1 MWLVLKVS
9 DCSSSTFYGDSSHD
23 DKVTKRG
30 RKPILDDSDLLN
42 LIKEKINSSPFSVKG
57 IEKYGISLEEMAFP
71 LIKLVSSKS

>member
-42 LIKEKINSSPFSVKG
+42 LIKEKINSS
-57 IEKYGISLEEMAFP
+57 ANN
-71 LIKLVSSKS
+71 KLLDKNKIV